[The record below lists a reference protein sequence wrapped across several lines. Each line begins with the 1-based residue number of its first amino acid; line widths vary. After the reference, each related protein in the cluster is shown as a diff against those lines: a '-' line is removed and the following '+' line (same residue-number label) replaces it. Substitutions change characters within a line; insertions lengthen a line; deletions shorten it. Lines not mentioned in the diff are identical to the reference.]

1 MTSLTRILSRGRR
14 GGLRARF
21 IGGAF
26 WSVVAAVSIR
36 CANIFG
42 GVVVGRL
49 LGRVGLGEYGIIL
62 STLTA
67 ITGVAGASLGQ
78 FGTRYGAEFKVR
90 NPARAGRIIGLTIL
104 TAGMVAVTASG
115 AIFSSAGVLAARYM
129 NAPRMAPLV
138 QLSSSVLLF
147 SIMAATVT
155 ACLAG
160 LDAFRATAQ
169 INGIAALTFAP
180 VVLVLTNLAGL
191 RGAIMALAVQNATM
205 LAAGGIALWRRCCS
219 VGIAINLKHLGEE
232 IANLRDFALPAAMSA
247 IAVTPVVWY
256 GNVILV
262 NGAAGYTEMGL
273 FSAALQWYNAVI
285 FIPAALSPLVLSLMA
300 SSMGESGGAAYGKI
314 LRVSLLANGTIA
326 GCAALAL
333 FMLAPWLMR
342 LYGREFY
349 EAVGILRILAVA
361 AVMNALAGV
370 VGQVIASRASMWWG
384 FALNLL
390 WGVVFLGVAEMLTN
404 NRGAMGLA
412 LAYAASYAVH
422 LVSSSVYAVSSQRL
436 RAVEPVRLD
445 TA

>member
-1 MTSLTRILSRGRR
+1 VTSLTRILSPGRHS
-14 GGLRARF
+14 GLRTRF

-26 WSVVAAVSIR
+26 WSVVAAMSIR
-36 CANIFG
+36 CANILG
-42 GVVVGRL
+42 GIVVGRL

-62 STLTA
+62 STLA
-67 ITGVAGASLGQ
+67 VITSLAGASLGQ

-104 TAGMVAVTASG
+104 IAGVVAVTASG
-115 AIFSSAGVLAARYM
+115 VIFGSAGALAARYM
-129 NAPRMAPLV
+129 NAPHMVPLV
-138 QLSSSVLLF
+138 QLSSNVLLF

-160 LDAFRATAQ
+160 LEAFRATAQ
-169 INGIAALTFAP
+169 VNGIAALIFAP
-180 VVLVLTNLAGL
+180 VILALTHLAGL
-191 RGAIMALAVQNATM
+191 RGAIIALAVQNATM
-205 LAAGGIALWRRCCS
+205 FAAGSVALWRRCRS
-219 VGIAINLKHLGEE
+219 VKIAINLKHLGEE
-232 IANLRDFALPAAMSA
+232 IANFRDFALPAAMSA

-285 FIPAALSPLVLSLMA
+285 FIPAALSPVMLSLMA
-300 SSMGESGGAAYGKI
+300 SSTGESGGATYGKI
-314 LRVSLLANGTIA
+314 LRLSFLANGAIA
-326 GCAALAL
+326 GCAAFAL
-333 FMLAPWLMR
+333 FVLAPWLMG
-342 LYGREFY
+342 LYGGEFY

-384 FALNLL
+384 FTLNLL
-390 WGVVFLGVAEMLTN
+390 WGAVFLGVAELLTSS
-404 NRGAMGLA
+404 RGAMGLA

-422 LVSSSVYAVSSQRL
+422 LASSSVYAGFSQRL

-445 TA
+445 VA